1 MLNLL
6 ERNDIWREIDRV
18 EEWANSLL
26 GNGGYYPKNPYPA
39 VNIYYSDEGAELV
52 ALVPGYGAEDL
63 DISVHENRIRLKGTA
78 PKNSLVEGLKLERRE
93 AGKTEFTR
101 VFEVNFRVDSNKIE
115 ANYKNGVLRVKL
127 PRLEEDKPKKI
138 SIQTK

>member
-1 MLNLL
+1 MINLL
-6 ERNDIWREIDRV
+6 ERDALWKEIDRV

-26 GNGGYYPKNPYPA
+26 GNGGYYHKNPYPA

-52 ALVPGYGAEDL
+52 ALVPGYGPEDL
-63 DISVHENRIRLKGTA
+63 DISVHENRVRLKGNS
-78 PKNSLVEGLKLERRE
+78 PKNSFTEGLKLERKE
-93 AGKTEFTR
+93 INKGEFTR
-101 VFEVNFRVDSNKIE
+101 VFEVNFRVDSSKIE

-138 SIQTK
+138 SIQVN

>member
-6 ERNDIWREIDRV
+6 ERNELWREMDRV
-18 EEWANSLL
+18 EELANSLW
-26 GNGGYYPKNPYPA
+26 GSGGFYQKTPYPA
-39 VNIYYSDEGAELV
+39 VNIYYSDEGAELI

-63 DISVHENRIRLKGTA
+63 DISVHENRVKLKGNA
-78 PKNSLVEGLKLERRE
+78 PKNTLLEGLKLERRE
-93 AGKTEFTR
+93 TSKGEFSR

-115 ANYKNGVLRVKL
+115 AHYKNGVLRVKL

-138 SIQTK
+138 SIQAN